1 MGTWILWELLETAAA
16 LSKLHATVYRYLCWL
31 VVLVSVCVCV
41 CVCFA
46 EVLLCRS
53 ETCNQFV
60 ALRCEA
66 KAEVDIVQV

>member
-1 MGTWILWELLETAAA
+1 MGTWILCELLETAAA
-16 LSKLHATVYRYLCWL
+16 ISKLHATVY
-31 VVLVSVCVCV
+31 VPVLVSGTGKCV

-60 ALRCEA
+60 ALRCAA